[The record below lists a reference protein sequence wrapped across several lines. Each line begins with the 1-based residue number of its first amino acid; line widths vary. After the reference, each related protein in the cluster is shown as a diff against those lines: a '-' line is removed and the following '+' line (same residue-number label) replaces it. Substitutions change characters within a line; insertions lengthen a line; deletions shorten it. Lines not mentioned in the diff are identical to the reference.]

1 MKKPSA
7 RRVIA
12 ATCTPGRP
20 NVVRAL
26 FNSSSRPANA
36 PLNTCS
42 LAFGKAM
49 PGCSPVA
56 LELLPGGGMGRV
68 IGGGADVETG
78 VGAFGAGAGGG
89 GGDTVAAFFAAMAA
103 TAEPGVITIVFS

>member
-20 NVVRAL
+20 SVVRAL
-26 FNSSSRPANA
+26 FNSNSRPANA

-42 LAFGKAM
+42 FAFGRAI
-49 PGCSPVA
+49 GCSPVA
-56 LELLPGGGMGRV
+56 PVELDDPVRS
-68 IGGGADVETG
+68 A
-78 VGAFGAGAGGG
+78 VGALVGDEAGFGAGAAGAG
-89 GGDTVAAFFAAMAA
+89 AIAEAFFAAAAA
-103 TAEPGVITIVFS
+103 TAEP

>member
-20 NVVRAL
+20 SVVNAL
-26 FNSSSRPANA
+26 LSSSSRPANA

-42 LAFGKAM
+42 FAFGSAT
-49 PGCSPVA
+49 GCSPVA
-56 LELLPGGGMGRV
+56 LELDGTARIAVAVAP
-68 IGGGADVETG
+68 E
-78 VGAFGAGAGGG
+78 AFGAGGG
-89 GGDTVAAFFAAMAA
+89 GAIAEAFFAAAAA
-103 TAEPGVITIVFS
+103 TADPGVITIVFSNSSG